1 MLSRACFIPETHTLP
16 SKLPSNATESNP
28 PEATEIG
35 AAQAE
40 FDGDC
45 YNFNCS
51 EFARACGRPATKF
64 CPCKSGRCRMP
75 FRETGFRAGRRST
88 LTNPIAALQ
97 RQRVPQG
104 LPPPS
109 CRSCSA
115 HKKKA
120 AGRGLSLAG
129 WSSRGPRPRGGGVG
143 GQTPKGTF
151 RKHHLRVRPVL
162 CFNRVSSSSGNGF
175 VGSET
180 LDCGEGATLLVPQP
194 HPQAVAFAAL
204 TVPASSVG
212 QSAPRRLS
220 RPG

>member
-1 MLSRACFIPETHTLP
+1 MPHAFPGNGISRRETKHPHKSDCRFAETARP
-16 SKLPSNATESNP
+16 PGTSTSKLSIMLGTQEK
-28 PEATEIG
+28 G
-35 AAQAE
+35 
-40 FDGDC
+40 
-45 YNFNCS
+45 
-51 EFARACGRPATKF
+51 
-64 CPCKSGRCRMP
+64 
-75 FRETGFRAGRRST
+75 
-88 LTNPIAALQ
+88 
-97 RQRVPQG
+97 
-104 LPPPS
+104 
-109 CRSCSA
+109 
-115 HKKKA
+115 
-120 AGRGLSLAG
+120 
-129 WSSRGPRPRGGGVG
+129 RGPRPFSSRMVLARAAPKGRRCR

-194 HPQAVAFAAL
+194 QPQAVAFAAL

>member
-35 AAQAE
+35 AAQA
-40 FDGDC
+40 DSTVTVTTSIALNSQGPAVGRRL
-45 YNFNCS
+45 S
-51 EFARACGRPATKF
+51 SALARAGDAACLSGKRDFAPGDEAPSQIRLPLCRDSASPRDFHLQAVDHARHTRKRPR
-64 CPCKSGRCRMP
+64 G
-75 FRETGFRAGRRST
+75 G
-88 LTNPIAALQ
+88 
-97 RQRVPQG
+97 
-104 LPPPS
+104 
-109 CRSCSA
+109 
-115 HKKKA
+115 
-120 AGRGLSLAG
+120 GLSLAG

-194 HPQAVAFAAL
+194 QPQAVAFAAL

>member
-1 MLSRACFIPETHTLP
+1 VLHTGNAHIAVEAAVQRDRKQPTGSDRDRSRP
-16 SKLPSNATESNP
+16 
-28 PEATEIG
+28 G
-35 AAQAE
+35 R

-194 HPQAVAFAAL
+194 QPQAVAFAAL